1 MCTESDVLVIGG
13 GIAGITA
20 AIEAARAGAATTIA
34 CAGPLFGGS
43 SFYPGTWGLG
53 LIGPES
59 EADEADLIATI
70 EDVGCG
76 MADHELVEVFVRG
89 IRPAIAW
96 LEEDLG
102 VPLKRP
108 SSAQSASDKTFIP
121 CFDHK
126 RRLWRGITRQT
137 FEAAAQRTLKT
148 LDVNVL
154 ERTELMELARLH
166 EDDGAV
172 RGAVFF
178 DHASASLRTSAAS
191 SVILAAGGTGGLF
204 ERSLTSADV
213 LSSVHAIAMSTGCEL
228 VNIEF
233 MQMMPGLVSP
243 VRGIVFNEKTFR
255 YAIPEDANGILP
267 HSKDARADLLEARSS
282 HGPFTCRLDDER
294 VDRAIDAAGPSGMP
308 VRLRFPSNN
317 IPEFVQTFSTWMQ
330 QSLNIAPTD
339 ELRIAMY
346 AHAANGGIR
355 IDRNAWT
362 GVKGLYAC
370 GELTGG
376 MHGADR
382 IGGLSSAN
390 GLVFGRI
397 AGKAAARHAK
407 QVSCADQPLNH
418 GCTWGGTSSRRDDA
432 EASHARLDDVGA
444 SACISL
450 QRKDAAMLHAHMDET
465 PDSTCISPAREDT
478 ATSYAYMDEMCASAC
493 ISTDRDDAA
502 MPQTRMDEAGT
513 SARTVERP
521 LNASCEEAP
530 GAALNGLRMSAAPL
544 SAADADRI
552 TRDMRHVM
560 GQHAMITRTE
570 DGLSEALADIECL
583 QREVG
588 YHQACRGCV
597 IPSDSSIARGVRVAS
612 QLALAHAMLRA
623 MLNRRESIGSH
634 LRIDT
639 FKDR

>member
-1 MCTESDVLVIGG
+1 M
-13 GIAGITA
+13 
-20 AIEAARAGAATTIA
+20 
-34 CAGPLFGGS
+34 
-43 SFYPGTWGLG
+43 
-53 LIGPES
+53 
-59 EADEADLIATI
+59 
-70 EDVGCG
+70 
-76 MADHELVEVFVRG
+76 
-89 IRPAIAW
+89 
-96 LEEDLG
+96 
-102 VPLKRP
+102 
-108 SSAQSASDKTFIP
+108 SA
-121 CFDHK
+121 
-126 RRLWRGITRQT
+126 
-137 FEAAAQRTLKT
+137 
-148 LDVNVL
+148 
-154 ERTELMELARLH
+154 
-166 EDDGAV
+166 
-172 RGAVFF
+172 
-178 DHASASLRTSAAS
+178 
-191 SVILAAGGTGGLF
+191 
-204 ERSLTSADV
+204 
-213 LSSVHAIAMSTGCEL
+213 GCEL

-255 YAIPEDANGILP
+255 YAIPEDASGILP
-267 HSKDARADLLEARSS
+267 HSEDARADLLEARSS

-308 VRLRFPSNN
+308 VRFRFPSNN

-432 EASHARLDDVGA
+432 EASHARLDDVG
-444 SACISL
+444 
-450 QRKDAAMLHAHMDET
+450 
-465 PDSTCISPAREDT
+465 
-478 ATSYAYMDEMCASAC
+478 ASAC

-639 FKDR
+639 FKD

>member
-172 RGAVFF
+172 CGAVFF

-213 LSSVHAIAMSTGCEL
+213 LSSVHAIAMSAGCEL

-243 VRGIVFNEKTFR
+243 VRGIVFNEKAFR
-255 YAIPEDANGILP
+255 YAIPEDASGILP
-267 HSKDARADLLEARSS
+267 HSEDARADLLEARSS

-308 VRLRFPSNN
+308 VRFLFPSNN

-339 ELRIAMY
+339 ELRIAIY

-432 EASHARLDDVGA
+432 
-444 SACISL
+444 
-450 QRKDAAMLHAHMDET
+450 
-465 PDSTCISPAREDT
+465 
-478 ATSYAYMDEMCASAC
+478 
-493 ISTDRDDAA
+493 A

-513 SARTVERP
+513 SARTDERP
-521 LNASCEEAP
+521 LNASCEEAL

-570 DGLSEALADIECL
+570 DGLNEALADIECL

-597 IPSDSSIARGVRVAS
+597 IPSESSIARGVRVAS

>member
-59 EADEADLIATI
+59 ETDEADLIATI

-172 RGAVFF
+172 CGAVFF

-213 LSSVHAIAMSTGCEL
+213 LSSVHAIAMSAGCEL

-255 YAIPEDANGILP
+255 YAIPEDASGILP
-267 HSKDARADLLEARSS
+267 HSEDARADLLEARSS

-308 VRLRFPSNN
+308 VRFRFPSNN

-444 SACISL
+444 SACIS
-450 QRKDAAMLHAHMDET
+450 
-465 PDSTCISPAREDT
+465 
-478 ATSYAYMDEMCASAC
+478 
-493 ISTDRDDAA
+493 TDRDDAA

-513 SARTVERP
+513 SARTVERS
-521 LNASCEEAP
+521 LNASCEEAL

>member
-172 RGAVFF
+172 CGAVFF

-213 LSSVHAIAMSTGCEL
+213 LSSVHAIAMSAGCEL

-255 YAIPEDANGILP
+255 YAIPEDASGILP
-267 HSKDARADLLEARSS
+267 HSEDARADLLEARSS

-308 VRLRFPSNN
+308 VRFRFPSNN

-397 AGKAAARHAK
+397 AGKAATRHAK

-418 GCTWGGTSSRRDDA
+418 GCTWGGTSSR
-432 EASHARLDDVGA
+432 
-444 SACISL
+444 
-450 QRKDAAMLHAHMDET
+450 
-465 PDSTCISPAREDT
+465 
-478 ATSYAYMDEMCASAC
+478 
-493 ISTDRDDAA
+493 RDDAA

-521 LNASCEEAP
+521 LNASCEEAL

-544 SAADADRI
+544 SAADADHI

-570 DGLSEALADIECL
+570 DGLNEALADIECL

-597 IPSDSSIARGVRVAS
+597 IPSESSIARGVRVAS
-612 QLALAHAMLRA
+612 QLALAHTMLRA

>member
-108 SSAQSASDKTFIP
+108 SSAQRASDKTFIP

-172 RGAVFF
+172 CGAVFF

-213 LSSVHAIAMSTGCEL
+213 LSSVHAIAMSAGCEL

-255 YAIPEDANGILP
+255 YAIPEDASGILP
-267 HSKDARADLLEARSS
+267 HSEDARADLLEARSS

-317 IPEFVQTFSTWMQ
+317 ILEFVQAFSTWMQ

-444 SACISL
+444 SACISP

-465 PDSTCISPAREDT
+465 
-478 ATSYAYMDEMCASAC
+478 
-493 ISTDRDDAA
+493 
-502 MPQTRMDEAGT
+502 GT

-521 LNASCEEAP
+521 LNASREEAL

-639 FKDR
+639 FKD

>member
-126 RRLWRGITRQT
+126 RRLWRGIARQT

-172 RGAVFF
+172 CGAVFF

-213 LSSVHAIAMSTGCEL
+213 LSSVHAIAMSAGCEL

-255 YAIPEDANGILP
+255 YAIPEDASGILP
-267 HSKDARADLLEARSS
+267 HSEDARADLLEVRSS

-432 EASHARLDDVGA
+432 EASHARLNDVGA

-450 QRKDAAMLHAHMDET
+450 QRKDAAML
-465 PDSTCISPAREDT
+465 
-478 ATSYAYMDEMCASAC
+478 
-493 ISTDRDDAA
+493 
-502 MPQTRMDEAGT
+502 QTRMDEAGT
-513 SARTVERP
+513 SARTVERL
-521 LNASCEEAP
+521 LNASCEEAL

-639 FKDR
+639 FKD

>member
-172 RGAVFF
+172 CGAVFF

-213 LSSVHAIAMSTGCEL
+213 LSSVHAIAMSAGCEL

-243 VRGIVFNEKTFR
+243 VRGIVFNEKAFR
-255 YAIPEDANGILP
+255 YAIPEDASGILP
-267 HSKDARADLLEARSS
+267 HSEDARADLLEARSS

-308 VRLRFPSNN
+308 VRFLFPSNN

-339 ELRIAMY
+339 ELRIAIY

-418 GCTWGGTSSRRDDA
+418 GCTWGGTSSR
-432 EASHARLDDVGA
+432 
-444 SACISL
+444 
-450 QRKDAAMLHAHMDET
+450 
-465 PDSTCISPAREDT
+465 
-478 ATSYAYMDEMCASAC
+478 
-493 ISTDRDDAA
+493 RDDAA

-612 QLALAHAMLRA
+612 QLALAHDMLRA

>member
-172 RGAVFF
+172 CGAVFF

-213 LSSVHAIAMSTGCEL
+213 LSSVHAIAMSAGCEL

-255 YAIPEDANGILP
+255 YAIPEDASGILP
-267 HSKDARADLLEARSS
+267 HSEDARADLLEARSS

-432 EASHARLDDVGA
+432 
-444 SACISL
+444 
-450 QRKDAAMLHAHMDET
+450 
-465 PDSTCISPAREDT
+465 
-478 ATSYAYMDEMCASAC
+478 
-493 ISTDRDDAA
+493 A

>member
-172 RGAVFF
+172 CGAVFF

-213 LSSVHAIAMSTGCEL
+213 LSSVHAIAMSAGCEL

-255 YAIPEDANGILP
+255 YAIPEDVSGILP
-267 HSKDARADLLEARSS
+267 HSEDARADLLEARSS

-308 VRLRFPSNN
+308 VRFRFPSNN

-450 QRKDAAMLHAHMDET
+450 QRKDAAM
-465 PDSTCISPAREDT
+465 
-478 ATSYAYMDEMCASAC
+478 
-493 ISTDRDDAA
+493 
-502 MPQTRMDEAGT
+502 PQARMDEAGT

-560 GQHAMITRTE
+560 GQHAMITRTG

-639 FKDR
+639 FKD